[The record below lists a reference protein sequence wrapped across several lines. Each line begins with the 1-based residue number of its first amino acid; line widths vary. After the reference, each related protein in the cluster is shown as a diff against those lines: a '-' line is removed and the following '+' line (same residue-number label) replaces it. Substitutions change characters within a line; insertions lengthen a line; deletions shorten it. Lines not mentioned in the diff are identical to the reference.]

1 MAKLRKG
8 GSPTVTRGPH
18 AGDTVALDHGL
29 LRSIIPEFAARFFNL
44 EAIDASENLAKSAK
58 SAKVIAPE
66 VTLARRWNRG
76 GRLSAAGLGA
86 VEAAAE

>member
-29 LRSIIPEFAARFFNL
+29 LRSIIPEFAAWFFNL
-44 EAIDASENLAKSAK
+44 EAIDASKNLAKSAK
-58 SAKVIAPE
+58 VTAPE

>member
-29 LRSIIPEFAARFFNL
+29 LRSIIPEFAACFFNL
-44 EAIDASENLAKSAK
+44 EAIDASKNLAKSAK
-58 SAKVIAPE
+58 VTAPE